1 MIRKTILMVSLLLP
15 GCSYIIHNEYYQ
27 IIDKSKTVYDA
38 GAYITDNKTSTDMIV
53 ESLFKDKP
61 TRVTGFSCGS
71 KMYSD
76 YPCMEAL
83 GCIVLND

>member
-1 MIRKTILMVSLLLP
+1 MMIRIILMVGLLLP

-27 IIDKSKTVYDA
+27 VIDKSKTTYDA
-38 GAYITDNKTSTDMIV
+38 GAYITDNKTSTDIILD
-53 ESLFKDKP
+53 SIFKDKP
-61 TRVTGFSCGS
+61 TRVTGFSCGN

-76 YPCMEAL
+76 FPCMEAL